1 MNSPLKNHSLASC
14 FGTALHS
21 CDRFLEEDCTYDML
35 KDDSTIPS
43 SPVADAAHCQE
54 ECQKL
59 VPICRYWVYQNMTC
73 YLMKSGKRNCSVISG
88 PKFPQIATCPS
99 KKFLRPFDIV
109 FVVRNLLLRFATYL
123 ITNLFS

>member
-88 PKFPQIATCPS
+88 PKYPKIETCHC
-99 KKFLRPFDIV
+99 KKFLLSFDIV
-109 FVVRNLLLRFATYL
+109 FVAGNLLLRFATCL
-123 ITNLFS
+123 ITNLLS